1 MWDWFCFGIQLY
13 IVVHF
18 YIFGINLKCI
28 RLGLGRLRGD
38 EQTAVGSR
46 NKNKRE
52 AAQYH
57 HRRLITLEHSIINCV
72 SRPPGLFTWDWEVFA
87 LGLTDWLCRPSAASS
102 PQLRFVFCFFPP
114 FIFFFSFHYEP
125 RVRFIPHRLSI
136 TVRDSVC
143 GIYLSKHQHLCDPQL
158 WQTTGHWYHNGGV
171 LQIVVKLRL
180 TIAANEDDG
189 PFTRSSLPGFTHLHV
204 CEECASL
211 LQIKT

>member
-1 MWDWFCFGIQLY
+1 MRLVLLWHSALY
-13 IVVHF
+13 C
-18 YIFGINLKCI
+18 GINLRCI
-28 RLGLGRLRGD
+28 RLGLGRWRGD

-52 AAQYH
+52 EAQYH
-57 HRRLITLEHSIINCV
+57 HLRLITLEHSIINCV
-72 SRPPGLFTWDWEVFA
+72 RRPPGLFTWDWEVFA

-102 PQLRFVFCFFPP
+102 PQLRFVFCFPP
-114 FIFFFSFHYEP
+114 RAFIFFFSFHYEP

-136 TVRDSVC
+136 KVRDSVC

-158 WQTTGHWYHNGGV
+158 WQTTGHWYQNGGV

-180 TIAANEDDG
+180 TIAANGDDG
-189 PFTRSSLPGFTHLHV
+189 PVTRSSLPGFTHSHV
-204 CEECASL
+204 CEECASF

>member
-52 AAQYH
+52 EAQYH

-102 PQLRFVFCFFPP
+102 PQLRFVFCFFSPP
-114 FIFFFSFHYEP
+114 SSSSFLFIMSRVSDLFHTDYP
-125 RVRFIPHRLSI
+125 SRWGTVSVAYTCRNTSTCVIHSCDKQQVTDTKTVVFWRLWWNS
-136 TVRDSVC
+136 TA
-143 GIYLSKHQHLCDPQL
+143 
-158 WQTTGHWYHNGGV
+158 
-171 LQIVVKLRL
+171 L
-180 TIAANEDDG
+180 TIAPHQDDG
-189 PFTRSSLPGFTHLHV
+189 PFPRSFYMYVKNVLV
-204 CEECASL
+204 CF
-211 LQIKT
+211 K